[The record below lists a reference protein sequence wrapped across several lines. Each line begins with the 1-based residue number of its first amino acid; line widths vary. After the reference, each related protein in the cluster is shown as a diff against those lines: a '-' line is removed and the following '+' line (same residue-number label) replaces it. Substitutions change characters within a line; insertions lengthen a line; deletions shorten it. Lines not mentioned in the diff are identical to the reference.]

1 MNAVTLTGRLT
12 KDPEVRYTQNQEPV
26 ARFTLAVDR
35 AGKDAGADFI
45 SCSAFGKTAE
55 VIGQY
60 CKKGRLIGTT
70 GRIRT
75 GNYQKQD
82 GSKVYYTEVAVDRM
96 EFLGGR
102 EESAAQAAPQ
112 AYAPAY
118 QTAQAAAPAPAPTYQ
133 TAQAPAPQRRQ
144 EQIPVDWIAEPLT
157 PDADL
162 PF

>member
-1 MNAVTLTGRLT
+1 MNQVQLTGRLT

-45 SCSAFGKTAE
+45 GCSAFGKTAE
-55 VIGQY
+55 VIGKY
-60 CKKGRLIGTT
+60 CQKGRLIGVT

-75 GNYQKQD
+75 GSYQKQD
-82 GSKVYYTEVAVDRM
+82 GSKIYYTEVAADRM

-102 EESAAQAAPQ
+102 EDGAPT
-112 AYAPAY
+112 Y
-118 QTAQAAAPAPAPTYQ
+118 QTAQAAAPAPAPTYR
-133 TAQAPAPQRRQ
+133 TPEAPAPRQ
-144 EQIPVDWIAEPLT
+144 EQIPVDWMAEPLT

>member
-1 MNAVTLTGRLT
+1 MNQVTLTGRLT
-12 KDPEVRYTQNQEPV
+12 KDPEVRYNQNQEPI

-35 AGKDAGADFI
+35 PGRDAGADFI
-45 SCSAFGKTAE
+45 GCTAFGKTAE
-55 VIGQY
+55 VVGQY
-60 CKKGRLIGTT
+60 CKKGRLIGVA

-82 GSKVYYTEVAVDRM
+82 GSRVYTTDVTVDRM

-102 EESAAQAAPQ
+102 EDSAPT
-112 AYAPAY
+112 Y
-118 QTAQAAAPAPAPTYQ
+118 QTQQAAAPAPAPTYR
-133 TAQAPAPQRRQ
+133 TPEAPAPRRT

-157 PDADL
+157 PDEDL